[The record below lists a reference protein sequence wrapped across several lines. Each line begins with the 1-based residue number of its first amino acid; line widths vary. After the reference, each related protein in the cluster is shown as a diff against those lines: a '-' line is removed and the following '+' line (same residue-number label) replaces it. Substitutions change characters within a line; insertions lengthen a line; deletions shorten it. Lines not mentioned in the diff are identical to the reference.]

1 MKAPPS
7 SSSTSFLLIR
17 GVTPRALGRASA
29 EKGAHGHATV
39 QRVHARKSS
48 VLSLTHFQPRG
59 ACVPTSL
66 PFPLFH
72 FLTQPLHRVQ
82 PPLPPFAFSAVFL
95 LGLLSFILLLPPP
108 PGILSQLSSLIPS
121 SFYSASTYLPYTPPL
136 ASPVSLFSLSLSR
149 LPSPNVAALTNFI
162 RGMAVAATAPR
173 LNEIIH
179 CRTCSCEIIHGT
191 MCVCACVYGCACEC
205 VILTSAT
212 CRPLSSRSSNSSL
225 RESRELAI
233 FPYRPGK
240 NGSPRSLR
248 FAPRGN

>member
-1 MKAPPS
+1 MSLRP
-7 SSSTSFLLIR
+7 F
-17 GVTPRALGRASA
+17 
-29 EKGAHGHATV
+29 
-39 QRVHARKSS
+39 
-48 VLSLTHFQPRG
+48 LSLFSISSPSRCTAFNHLCLLSHFPRF
-59 ACVPTSL
+59 S
-66 PFPLFH
+66 FPG
-72 FLTQPLHRVQ
+72 
-82 PPLPPFAFSAVFL
+82 S
-95 LGLLSFILLLPPP
+95 SFILLLPPS
-108 PGILSQLSSLIPS
+108 PGILSQLSSLVPS
-121 SFYSASTYLPYTPPL
+121 SFYSASTYLTPPL

-149 LPSPNVAALTNFI
+149 LSSPNVVAALTNFI

-191 MCVCACVYGCACEC
+191 MCVCACIYGCACEC

-240 NGSPRSLR
+240 NGSPRPLR
-248 FAPRGN
+248 SRPEAINEARPRVFVKITIRR